1 MSSFFSPATATFM
14 SRFKQGEPVYYITPI
29 KARYTDTTPNY
40 GPGYELI
47 VKMHSFAVGK
57 IPIKVYKGGPGS
69 KHIDIDITCQKIDE
83 TSYPQIR
90 AHILGMKCGALNNGY
105 ILSNFNKD
113 HTCSILQYIKDITGT
128 TRLNTII
135 VFGYSAIK
143 QCPEIIA
150 ICSQG
155 GGGNPFNY
163 FLNLAKAALNSNG
176 LKDRFQFKVVLEAL
190 LGAQPFYRSFNFLED
205 GQLDIHGSMEMEKTL
220 SRSISVTDSSQS
232 VKDEEIEVQSG
243 EIIEIADAAAK
254 DGEEATL
261 TKAKTPEAQQE
272 STVAIAAQK
281 AEAAALQAEPAKKRK
296 NRDKTSDETSDETS
310 DKTSDETSSKYL
322 TLGYGRYLGTK
333 TAGGNMNKIKNKTV
347 NVLFRPF
354 RILTKG
360 SVKKSNKKR
369 SKRRITNKRKTRKN
383 N

>member
-1 MSSFFSPATATFM
+1 MSLFSSVLSQGAATAM
-14 SRFKQGEPVYYITPI
+14 SLLKPGEPVYKYYITPL
-29 KARYTDTTPNY
+29 KARYTPGTVGY

-47 VKMHSFAVGK
+47 VKMHRLASTS

-69 KHIDIDITCQKIDE
+69 KHIKDNIICQEIDE
-83 TSYPQIR
+83 TFYPQIR

-113 HTCSILQYIKDITGT
+113 HTCSILQYMTDHKGNPT
-128 TRLNTII
+128 TLNTII
-135 VFGYSAIK
+135 VFGYSINDN
-143 QCPEIIA
+143 CPEVIA

-163 FLNLAKAALNSNG
+163 FLNLAKAALRNLRN
-176 LKDRFQFKVVLEAL
+176 FQFKVVLEAL
-190 LGAQPFYRSFNFLED
+190 SAAQPFYRSFNFSDD
-205 GQLDIHGSMEMEKTL
+205 GAPDGHGSKDMKRT
-220 SRSISVTDSSQS
+220 ISGNSDIDSGEELITDI
-232 VKDEEIEVQSG
+232 DEEALQAVNVTIE
-243 EIIEIADAAAK
+243 
-254 DGEEATL
+254 
-261 TKAKTPEAQQE
+261 KAKTPEAQQE
-272 STVAIAAQK
+272 STVAIAAHQAEETREYKIKKQK
-281 AEAAALQAEPAKKRK
+281 AKSK
-296 NRDKTSDETSDETS
+296 NVG
-310 DKTSDETSSKYL
+310 
-322 TLGYGRYLGTK
+322 LGNSPSATQRPTELREDNVLAVINRYTDINPGTD

-347 NVLFRPF
+347 NLLFRPF